1 MSRPVMKF
9 ELNLGTLIPLA
20 GMAVALAVAWG
31 NLTGSVDDMES
42 RLSKM
47 ETAATTSDTRLRS
60 VENGQSN
67 MAARL
72 DGIKDS
78 LDEVKESQRE
88 TNVILREIVTGRTR
102 AP

>member
-1 MSRPVMKF
+1 MAGPQMKF

-31 NLTGSVDDMES
+31 NLTGSVNAMES

-47 ETAATTSDTRLRS
+47 ETAAIGSDARLRS
-60 VENGQSN
+60 VESGQSN

-72 DGIKDS
+72 DGIRDS
-78 LDEVKESQRE
+78 LDGLKDSQRE
-88 TNVILREIVTGRTR
+88 TNAILRGLVTK
-102 AP
+102 P

>member
-1 MSRPVMKF
+1 VTRPTMKF

-31 NLTGSVDDMES
+31 NLTGTVDDMEA
-42 RLSKM
+42 RLSKF
-47 ETAATTSDTRLRS
+47 EAAAAASDVRLRS

-67 MAARL
+67 MTARL

-78 LDEVKESQRE
+78 LDELKASQRE
-88 TNVILREIVTGRTR
+88 TNSILRDIATGRSR
-102 AP
+102 P

>member
-1 MSRPVMKF
+1 MKF
-9 ELNLGTLIPLA
+9 EFNLGTLIPLA

-31 NLTGSVDDMES
+31 NLTGSVDDMEA

-47 ETAATTSDTRLRS
+47 ETAAGASDDRLRS

-78 LDEVKESQRE
+78 LDELKDSQRE
-88 TNVILREIVTGRTR
+88 TNSLLRDIATGR
-102 AP
+102 AKP

>member
-1 MSRPVMKF
+1 MTGPQMKF

-47 ETAATTSDTRLRS
+47 ETAATGTDARLRS

-67 MAARL
+67 MTARL
-72 DGIKDS
+72 DGIRDS
-78 LDEVKESQRE
+78 LDELKASQRE
-88 TNVILREIVTGRTR
+88 TNTILRGLTIKS
-102 AP
+102 P

>member
-1 MSRPVMKF
+1 MTGPQMKF

-47 ETAATTSDTRLRS
+47 ETAATGSDARLRS

-67 MAARL
+67 MTARL
-72 DGIKDS
+72 DGIRDS
-78 LDEVKESQRE
+78 LDELKASQRE
-88 TNVILREIVTGRTR
+88 TNTILRGLTIKS
-102 AP
+102 P

>member
-1 MSRPVMKF
+1 MTRLQMKF

-31 NLTGSVDDMES
+31 NLTSIVDDMDA
-42 RLSKM
+42 RLTRF
-47 ETAATTSDTRLRS
+47 EDAASASDARLRS

-78 LDEVKESQRE
+78 LDELKDSQRE
-88 TNVILREIVTGRTR
+88 TNAILRGL
-102 AP
+102 AAKSP

>member
-1 MSRPVMKF
+1 MTGPQMKF

-47 ETAATTSDTRLRS
+47 ETAATGSDARLRS

-67 MAARL
+67 MTARL
-72 DGIKDS
+72 DGIRDS
-78 LDEVKESQRE
+78 LDELKASQRE
-88 TNVILREIVTGRTR
+88 TNAILRGLTIKS
-102 AP
+102 P

>member
-1 MSRPVMKF
+1 MTRPVMKF

-20 GMAVALAVAWG
+20 GMAIALAVAWG
-31 NLTGSVDDMES
+31 NLTGSVDEMES

-47 ETAATTSDTRLRS
+47 ETAASASDDRLRS

-78 LDEVKESQRE
+78 LDELKASQRE
-88 TNVILREIVTGRTR
+88 TNALLRDIATGR
-102 AP
+102 AAQ